1 MDFIIRCLCVSAYRR
16 LDQEILT
23 FLMLYEFLNSNRDE
37 LIRRCRN
44 KVVKRGNAP
53 EISAKLENGVPIF
66 LRQLSDILNAETMTT
81 ARAVAGEGAGAGPT
95 VVGGAARLNGTEML
109 RAGYSVDQVVHGY
122 GDVCQSITEM
132 AIEQDMGISADEFRT
147 LNRCLDDA
155 IADAVTAYG
164 GARQSELNAQSEVLH
179 DSLDQFMKEQ
189 WRLLET
195 AIQAYAAI
203 KTGNIG
209 MNGATGTLLIHSLEE
224 LRALAERAVP
234 EIRLAS
240 AKTTLS

>member
-1 MDFIIRCLCVSAYRR
+1 
-16 LDQEILT
+16 
-23 FLMLYEFLNSNRDE
+23 MLYEFLNSNRDE
-37 LIRRCRN
+37 LIKRCRD
-44 KVVKRGNAP
+44 KVVHRVNAP
-53 EISAKLENGVPIF
+53 EIRATLESGVPLF
-66 LRQLSDILNAETMTT
+66 LQQLSDVLYAETMTT
-81 ARAVAGEGAGAGPT
+81 KRAAAGHDGALKEPT
-95 VVGGAARLNGTEML
+95 SIGRAASLNGADMM
-109 RAGYSVDQVVHGY
+109 RAGYSIDQVVHGY

-132 AIEQDMGISADEFRT
+132 AIEQNVGISADEFRT

-164 GARQSELNAQSEVLH
+164 SAHQSELNDQAEILH
-179 DSLDQFMKEQ
+179 DSLDQFSKEQ

-195 AIQAYAAI
+195 AIQSFAAI

-209 MNGATGTLLIHSLEE
+209 VNGATGTLLIHSLEG

-234 EIRLAS
+234 AIRLAS

>member
-1 MDFIIRCLCVSAYRR
+1 
-16 LDQEILT
+16 
-23 FLMLYEFLNSNRDE
+23 MLYEFLNSNRDE
-37 LIRRCRN
+37 LIRRCRD
-44 KVVKRGNAP
+44 KVAKRDNAP
-53 EISAKLENGVPIF
+53 EIRATLENGVPLF
-66 LRQLSDILNAETMTT
+66 LRQLSAILFTETKTT
-81 ARAVAGEGAGAGPT
+81 DRPVAGEAPNVGAT
-95 VVGGAARLNGTEML
+95 VVGGAAKLNGAEML

-132 AIEQDMGISADEFRT
+132 AIEQNVGISADEFRT

-164 GARQSELNAQSEVLH
+164 SVHQGEVNDQAEILH
-179 DSLDQFMKEQ
+179 DSLDLFMKEQ

-195 AIQAYAAI
+195 AIQSYAAI

-224 LRALAERAVP
+224 LRALAERSVP
-234 EIRLAS
+234 AIRLAS
-240 AKTTLS
+240 AKTTLA

>member
-1 MDFIIRCLCVSAYRR
+1 MCR
-16 LDQEILT
+16 T
-23 FLMLYEFLNSNRDE
+23 MLYEFLNSNHDE
-37 LIRRCRN
+37 LIRRCRD
-44 KVVKRGNAP
+44 KVAKRVNVP
-53 EISAKLENGVPIF
+53 EMRTTLENGVPLF
-66 LRQLSDILNAETMTT
+66 LGQLSDILFTETGTT
-81 ARAVAGEGAGAGPT
+81 HRPVAGEGADAGAS
-95 VVGGAARLNGTEML
+95 VVGGAARLNGAEML

-164 GARQSELNAQSEVLH
+164 RAHKSKLDEQAVVLH
-179 DSLDQFMKEQ
+179 DSLDQFMKDQ

-195 AIQAYAAI
+195 AIQACAAI

-209 MNGATGTLLIHSLEE
+209 MNGATGTLLIHSLEG
-224 LRALAERAVP
+224 LRVLAVRAVP
-234 EIRLAS
+234 AIRLAS